1 MGCLL
6 LVGCEPLGLKPVEAC
21 RSVFEAEGFW
31 FYSFPVVFSYFL
43 SPYHFFCPRFPFFF
57 FFKDWW
63 GKVSSLSEACFR
75 GLHSD
80 VNTLMLVRL
89 SQMIISHEKN

>member
-31 FYSFPVVFSYFL
+31 FYSFPVVFSYSL

-57 FFKDWW
+57 FFLKI
-63 GKVSSLSEACFR
+63 G
-75 GLHSD
+75 G
-80 VNTLMLVRL
+80 
-89 SQMIISHEKN
+89 EKFLR

>member
-1 MGCLL
+1 M
-6 LVGCEPLGLKPVEAC
+6 KPVEAC

-31 FYSFPVVFSYFL
+31 FYSFPVVFSISSLPITFFFL
-43 SPYHFFCPRFPFFF
+43 VFLF

>member
-31 FYSFPVVFSYFL
+31 FYSFPVVFSISSL
-43 SPYHFFCPRFPFFF
+43 PITFFF
-57 FFKDWW
+57 LVFLFFFLKI
-63 GKVSSLSEACFR
+63 G
-75 GLHSD
+75 G
-80 VNTLMLVRL
+80 
-89 SQMIISHEKN
+89 EKFLR